1 MNFNKYKIEKNNDGY
16 TIIFYINK
24 SDVEFSDKLGE
35 LNKDKKSSI
44 YNDIVSN
51 IKEKFPNL
59 NITLCKVMVGS
70 MIIASLPVLANTAHA
85 SNNVQSTST
94 TNYTVISGDTLWK
107 IANRYSVSVNDIKSL
122 NNLTNDTIYLNQV
135 LKIPTKTV
143 SDVIYAVKSGDSL
156 WKIANT
162 YNTTIDNIKKLN
174 NLSSD
179 NIYVGQKLVISKGTT
194 NTSTY
199 TVKSGDTLWELSKK
213 FNMSVNDLKSINNL
227 SSDNIYIGQVLKIT
241 GTTEAPSKPTITYIT
256 HTVKSG
262 ENAWTISLD
271 YGIPMQ
277 ELLNANGLN
286 SNSVFSIGQALKIPV
301 HNIPVKPTMGAQ
313 YGEYLDWWTEA
324 QYVLPINKVFK
335 VTDFK
340 TGKSF
345 MIKRTIGANHADCEP
360 LTSSDSS
367 IAKNVW
373 GGYSWTTRP
382 VLIEVDGRKIAA
394 SMSFMPH
401 GVEYIPNNNFDG
413 HFDIHFLNST
423 RHKDGQIDTYH
434 QNNIKI
440 SAGITK

>member
-1 MNFNKYKIEKNNDGY
+1 MNFNKYKIEKNNAGY

-35 LNKDKKSSI
+35 LNEDKNSSV

-51 IKEKFPNL
+51 IKKKFPNL

-70 MIIASLPVLANTAHA
+70 MLIASLPVLASTAHA

-94 TNYTVISGDTLWK
+94 TNYTVASGDTLWV
-107 IANRYSVSVNDIKSL
+107 IANKYGISVNDIKSL
-122 NNLTNDTIYLNQV
+122 NNLTSDTIYLNQV
-135 LKIPTKTV
+135 LKIPTKAV

-199 TVKSGDTLWELSKK
+199 TVKSGDTLWEISKR
-213 FNMSVNDLKSINNL
+213 FSMSVNDLKSINNL

-262 ENAWTISLD
+262 ENGWSISLD

-277 ELLNANGLN
+277 ELLNANGFS
-286 SNSVFSIGQALKIPV
+286 SNTVLSIGQNIKIPV
-301 HNIPVKPTMGAQ
+301 HNIPVKPTMGSQ

-324 QYVLPINKVFK
+324 QYVFPTNKVVK

-340 TGKSF
+340 TGQSF
-345 MIKRTIGANHADCEP
+345 MIKRTTGANHADCEP
-360 LTSSDSS
+360 LTSSDTA
-367 IAKNVW
+367 IAKNIW

-382 VLIEVDGRKIAA
+382 VIIEVDGRKIAA

-401 GVEYIPNNNFDG
+401 SVQYITNNNFDG

-423 RHKDGQIDTYH
+423 RHKDGQIDNYH
-434 QNNIKI
+434 QNNIKV